1 MAADDEAAR
10 EEPPLGLTVA
20 HLETAY
26 HQTHIAVYGSEAA
39 ELAGTSYLQ
48 REDIEMNPADVSVQR
63 LALRFTRE
71 VREVL
76 DAFWQA
82 ALMHER
88 VYRMKHSGNTQLPTA
103 MDRDMYCALHRRIH
117 AVLMDED
124 EDECEASV
132 VEDWHHDSL
141 GEALIAREAFEDGL
155 FELAGAIAALR

>member
-88 VYRMKHSGNTQLPTA
+88 VYHMKHSGNTQLPTA
-103 MDRDMYCALHRRIH
+103 LARGDCARLAVSARLRNRRWIVWWRRCCGCGRACCDQH
-117 AVLMDED
+117 LER
-124 EDECEASV
+124 
-132 VEDWHHDSL
+132 
-141 GEALIAREAFEDGL
+141 AR
-155 FELAGAIAALR
+155 

>member
-1 MAADDEAAR
+1 M
-10 EEPPLGLTVA
+10 A

-26 HQTHIAVYGSEAA
+26 HQAHIAVYGSEAA

-71 VREVL
+71 IREVL

-103 MDRDMYCALHRRIH
+103 MRGACTRRLREARSEREVMH
-117 AVLMDED
+117 
-124 EDECEASV
+124 ASV
-132 VEDWHHDSL
+132 S
-141 GEALIAREAFEDGL
+141 GL
-155 FELAGAIAALR
+155 RS